1 MLLTR
6 NYILVKIS
14 GLQIINN
21 TLLPD
26 YDILVLFKDCNN
38 LIADMNN
45 VRYEFTTLQ
54 KFPDFVLCLQAQGSL
69 VLDFYML
76 IFMR

>member
-1 MLLTR
+1 MLLTG

-26 YDILVLFKDCNN
+26 YDSLVLFKD
-38 LIADMNN
+38 
-45 VRYEFTTLQ
+45 
-54 KFPDFVLCLQAQGSL
+54 
-69 VLDFYML
+69 
-76 IFMR
+76 

>member
-1 MLLTR
+1 MLLTG

-26 YDILVLFKDCNN
+26 YDSLVLFKDYNN

-45 VRYEFTTLQ
+45 VSDEFNHIAEVSG
-54 KFPDFVLCLQAQGSL
+54 FRFVSAGTRLIGS
-69 VLDFYML
+69 
-76 IFMR
+76 